1 MTTGC
6 KVTELFCIIDE
17 FCKHF
22 NAENAGNLLEDNSG
36 IKRRRRQASLSD
48 SEIMTILLYFHFGTF
63 RNFKHYY
70 LFFIK
75 GTMKSY
81 FPKAVSYN
89 RFVELESRVFF
100 QLMFFLN
107 LGAFGRCTGIT
118 FVDSTMI
125 PVCHNLRRYTNK
137 VFEGIATDGKGT
149 LTGGLRLYSLSQ
161 KEPQRP
167 MYLSLSRRSADSD
180 TPTDGLCY
188 MAAYPV
194 AGTNRIELRFTLPH
208 EVHGVSVTLAS
219 QNGMY
224 AKSYTL
230 GALPSGEHRFTITPN
245 LTDGLYIVSM
255 TADGLHGRTAIM
267 LRR

>member
-1 MTTGC
+1 MTTGY

-36 IKRRRRQASLSD
+36 VKRRRRQVSLSD

-100 QLMFFLN
+100 QLMFFLD
-107 LGAFGRCTGIT
+107 LGAFGRCIGIT

-125 PVCHNLRRYTNK
+125 H
-137 VFEGIATDGKGT
+137 
-149 LTGGLRLYSLSQ
+149 LYAIISG
-161 KEPQRP
+161 
-167 MYLSLSRRSADSD
+167 D
-180 TPTDGLCY
+180 TPIRYSRGLPLTERGLWAGA
-188 MAAYPV
+188 MASSSILHA
-194 AGTNRIELRFTLPH
+194 
-208 EVHGVSVTLAS
+208 
-219 QNGMY
+219 
-224 AKSYTL
+224 
-230 GALPSGEHRFTITPN
+230 
-245 LTDGLYIVSM
+245 M
-255 TADGLHGRTAIM
+255 TEER
-267 LRR
+267 